1 MNVCCCVR
9 CMTSCAGCHLLADL
23 VTYAPRVRRY
33 RALDQMS
40 PLGLL
45 VLADMSSLELLDDA
59 PVPVAE
65 YQSYFYDGW
74 VALLLRDGAYASAKR
89 EGCLP

>member
-1 MNVCCCVR
+1 
-9 CMTSCAGCHLLADL
+9 MTSCAGCHLLADL
-23 VTYAPRVRRY
+23 VMYAPRVRRY
-33 RALDQMS
+33 RALDQMNS
-40 PLGLL
+40 LGLL
-45 VLADMSSLELLDDA
+45 VLGQMSSLELLDDA

-65 YQSYFYDGW
+65 HQSYFYDGW